1 MTKKKG
7 FSYRIYCKR
16 IKYASKFGRLEHN
29 SARLCFLSL
38 LLTLLAFKLDVIKW
52 AYYQNWISIFLWL
65 VYWISHRIEK
75 KLYPNRFR
83 F

>member
-1 MTKKKG
+1 MKKKKDFLYG
-7 FSYRIYCKR
+7 FYCWRIR
-16 IKYASKFGRLEHN
+16 NAVKFGKLEHN

-38 LLTLLAFKLDVIKW
+38 ALTLLAFKVDIIKW

-65 VYWISHRIEK
+65 VYWISHRFEK
-75 KLYPNRFR
+75 WLYPSNFR